1 MQTPDLGCTPLFL
14 VESRTLMANRVDGG
28 RTGSQPITWPPVT
41 HFPSQMIPEPA
52 HPQEG
57 EQAGGPLRE
66 SICEWR
72 RHIQGAGLVRRQE
85 GWAGDRADQRGAVYV
100 KTGTALVQSSLHL
113 TSPPERMSRG
123 QAGTSSPDLILW
135 MNYSMPPFL
144 CSLRDIQ
151 HLHIDNKR

>member
-57 EQAGGPLRE
+57 EQAGGPLR
-66 SICEWR
+66 
-72 RHIQGAGLVRRQE
+72 GGLP
-85 GWAGDRADQRGAVYV
+85 
-100 KTGTALVQSSLHL
+100 L
-113 TSPPERMSRG
+113 EREHM
-123 QAGTSSPDLILW
+123 
-135 MNYSMPPFL
+135 
-144 CSLRDIQ
+144 
-151 HLHIDNKR
+151 